1 MLKKNYEELVAR
13 REAAQIANSADTK
26 TEKIQFRIIDP
37 PQIPTVPAAPNRPML
52 VSIVLLFG
60 IGAGL
65 ATPMAVAQ
73 LDRSFATVGQ
83 LRNLG
88 IPILGSVSRLSLGA
102 ARRRAAIQLAGVCA
116 SAFVLLAVYGTLMAV
131 SVGLHA
137 VGVS

>member
-1 MLKKNYEELVAR
+1 M
-13 REAAQIANSADTK
+13 
-26 TEKIQFRIIDP
+26 
-37 PQIPTVPAAPNRPML
+37 
-52 VSIVLLFG
+52 LLFG

-65 ATPMAVAQ
+65 AAPMAVAQ